1 MNNLSAILPN
11 PYPETRHEIEFIKN
25 LGKHLEFPT
34 KKPRA
39 DLLRGYLKGCAL
51 RADWCKIDR
60 EKVIAFAESELL
72 KEIY

>member
-1 MNNLSAILPN
+1 MNNLPAALPN
-11 PYPETRHEIEFIKN
+11 PYPETRHEIEFIKK
-25 LGKHLEFPT
+25 LGMHLEFPS

-51 RADWCKIDR
+51 RVNWKNIEK

-72 KEIY
+72 KEIG